1 MSRLGRVL
9 LSAGRVVIDRKA
21 RYLSLLAQ
29 AAAWL
34 RELRVSQHFSTFYG
48 SSVQSMNT
56 QLDALPILPPVLARG
71 VSGCVNSAFL
81 NILRLICSVN
91 GYQLGARH
99 RRRTLTILA

>member
-91 GYQLGARH
+91 GYQLGRG
-99 RRRTLTILA
+99 IGGGP